1 MQITLP
7 RFKDHFDL
15 PTYRIHFDDC
25 FSLPYGLRDIRDTE
39 IPGSQSQVSLGRSI
53 AFLLRVLPGFSPPFI
68 DTCLWNTGGDEPS
81 LYLIFCSNE
90 DIFLNDIALD
100 SLQETGKLNWRQ
112 TPSNCFIDVRLMIEA
127 T

>member
-1 MQITLP
+1 MSRL
-7 RFKDHFDL
+7 KW
-15 PTYRIHFDDC
+15 
-25 FSLPYGLRDIRDTE
+25 
-39 IPGSQSQVSLGRSI
+39 IP
-53 AFLLRVLPGFSPPFI
+53 PPFI

-112 TPSNCFIDVRLMIEA
+112 PPSNCFIADIEQVCEVEKPFILL
-127 T
+127 